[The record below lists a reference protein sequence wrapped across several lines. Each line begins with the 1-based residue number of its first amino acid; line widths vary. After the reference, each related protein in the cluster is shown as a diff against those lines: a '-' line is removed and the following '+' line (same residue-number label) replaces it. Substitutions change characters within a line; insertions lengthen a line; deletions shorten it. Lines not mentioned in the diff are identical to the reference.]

1 MPADLRSRSNS
12 ILVAACGLAILTLTP
27 LTDAQSLSPAQ
38 PATEPLD
45 RITLIAKPKLSFQ
58 FKEIDDKS
66 LAVLEGD
73 KTVLVYNYGDI
84 AFKQGRRNRTRS
96 SYVHP
101 IYGLDGEVLTDDY
114 PADHYHHHGLFWC
127 WPHVKVGD
135 REYDFWERDDI
146 DINFKSWLA
155 KEAGADGAKLGIEN
169 AWFVRDKQVM
179 KEEAWLTIHPATAD
193 GRSID
198 ITLTWTPTDE
208 PITLSGAEG
217 KSYGGLS
224 LRFAPRKK
232 TVITV
237 PTGRA
242 SEDLLITKLPW
253 ADLSGQFKGAP
264 GPSGAAMFVKSDHPD
279 FPPEW
284 MTRDYGLLAVGWP
297 GVNPKTLPAGQSV
310 TCRYRVWIHRGA
322 PESPTIQQAYDA
334 YSAGR

>member
-1 MPADLRSRSNS
+1 MPASLRSKSNS
-12 ILVAACGLAILTLTP
+12 FFFAACGLAILTLTP

-84 AFKQGRRNRTRS
+84 DFKQGRRNRTRS

-155 KEAGADGAKLGIEN
+155 KEANADGARLGIEN
-169 AWFVRDKQVM
+169 AWFVRDKEVM

-198 ITLTWTPTDE
+198 VTLTWTPTDE

-224 LRFAPRKK
+224 LRFAPRKD
-232 TVITV
+232 TIITV

-242 SEDLLITKLPW
+242 EPGLADHPLAVGRSVGPIQRRARTERRRRVRQPRPPRLP
-253 ADLSGQFKGAP
+253 ARMDDPRLRPPGRRLARRQSTDLSGRKA
-264 GPSGAAMFVKSDHPD
+264 DHLPLPHLD
-279 FPPEW
+279 TPRRPRRRRDPE
-284 MTRDYGLLAVGWP
+284 AV
-297 GVNPKTLPAGQSV
+297 
-310 TCRYRVWIHRGA
+310 
-322 PESPTIQQAYDA
+322 
-334 YSAGR
+334 